1 VDVGRGFGGRYAK
14 IEIRD
19 LTKKYKNHG
28 ALRNLSLSVPD
39 GSAFLVVGANGA
51 GKTTMIKILMNL
63 LEATSGTAEILGVD
77 SRKLS
82 PQQLAQIGYVSEN
95 QELPGKLRVAEYLA
109 YLRPFYPT
117 WDAQM
122 EAETLRQFRLPGDRK
137 INELS
142 HGMRVKLALTC
153 ALSYRPRLLVLDEPF
168 SGLDPLVR
176 DEFMEG
182 LAGYAHE
189 MTILMSS
196 HELGEAEAFGTDVA
210 FIDEGR
216 LLFQESMELLTARM
230 QEIKVTLDRP
240 ASVRLPAPA
249 DWVDVRE
256 SGNVLTFVHTQFV
269 ENDLQAQLQT
279 RIDGVQR
286 IEVSP
291 MPLRTIFTSLSRAT
305 RKQQEGER

>member
-1 VDVGRGFGGRYAK
+1 M

-19 LTKKYKNHG
+19 LTKKYKHHG
-28 ALRNLSLSVPD
+28 ALRNLSLSVPQ

-95 QELPGKLRVAEYLA
+95 QELPGNLRVAEYLA

-305 RKQQEGER
+305 RKQQEGGR

>member
-1 VDVGRGFGGRYAK
+1 M

-28 ALRNLSLSVPD
+28 AWRNLSLSVPE

>member
-1 VDVGRGFGGRYAK
+1 M

-28 ALRNLSLSVPD
+28 ALRNLSLSVPE

-122 EAETLRQFRLPGDRK
+122 EAETLCQFRLPGDRK